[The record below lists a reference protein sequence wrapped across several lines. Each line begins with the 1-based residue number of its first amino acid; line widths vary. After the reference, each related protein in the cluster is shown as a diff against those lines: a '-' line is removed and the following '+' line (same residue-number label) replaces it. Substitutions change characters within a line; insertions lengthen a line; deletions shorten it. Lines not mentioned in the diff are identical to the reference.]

1 MKHIEAQFLS
11 GPFKKW
17 CESKDNK
24 LPSFVF
30 EAKTTRGKDS
40 LLFSQVEPHQ
50 VIALHQ
56 AKHSIKYYKIADD
69 SRGTKPFD
77 GAVWRGTDAYLVIEY
92 PSFWCMIDIDSYEN
106 EERTSERRSIT
117 SARALQIACV
127 VVDK

>member
-1 MKHIEAQFLS
+1 MRKLEAQFLS

-50 VIALHQ
+50 IIALHQ
-56 AKHSIKYYKIADD
+56 AKHSVKYYKIADD

-77 GAVWRGTDAYLVIEY
+77 GAFWRGTDSYIVIEY
-92 PSFWCMIDIDSYEN
+92 PSFCRVVRTHNDKHVVHIIDFTCTK
-106 EERTSERRSIT
+106 EEAVANLWLELH
-117 SARALQIACV
+117 A
-127 VVDK
+127 